1 LPLPEKQEV
10 GNLMLPLATINLNPY
25 NAFMAN
31 NRKKL
36 ILKSLSI
43 LPQFIF
49 KRVVNKFNLDK
60 QNNHIQPGFTEIV
73 SSLESIKKSPISVD
87 NELFEKYLNQSK
99 TYGEYGVGV
108 STVFANRYQN
118 KHTIAVDSDKN
129 WILNVKNNLLD
140 SNNLEITH
148 VHLGKLKNWGTPEGY
163 EFRQNFKKYLNVIWE
178 KTSKPDL
185 VLVDGRF
192 RVACFLTSLLNA
204 DEGSIIIF
212 DDYTLR
218 PEYHIVE
225 IFEKPIETNGRQAAF
240 KVSGNYDTKELKY
253 FIEKFEFVFG

>member
-1 LPLPEKQEV
+1 MSSN
-10 GNLMLPLATINLNPY
+10 GNKFL
-25 NAFMAN
+25 
-31 NRKKL
+31 
-36 ILKSLSI
+36 LKSLSI

-49 KRVVNKFNLDK
+49 KRVVNKNKLDK
-60 QNNHIQPGFTEIV
+60 QNKNIQLSFTEIV
-73 SSLESIKKSPISVD
+73 SNRESINKSLFDGDS
-87 NELFEKYLNQSK
+87 ELFKKYLDKSRI
-99 TYGEYGVGV
+99 YGEYGVGV
-108 STVFANRYQN
+108 STVFANRYSN

-129 WILNVKNNLLD
+129 WILDIKKNLLD

-148 VHLGKLKNWGTPEGY
+148 IDLGKLKKWGTPEGY
-163 EFRQNFKKYLNVIWE
+163 EFRQNFKKYQSEIWG
-178 KTSKPDL
+178 KSLKPDL

-253 FIEKFEFVFG
+253 FIEKFEYVFV

>member
-1 LPLPEKQEV
+1 MSSN
-10 GNLMLPLATINLNPY
+10 GNKFL
-25 NAFMAN
+25 
-31 NRKKL
+31 
-36 ILKSLSI
+36 LKSLSI

-49 KRVVNKFNLDK
+49 KRVVNKYKLDK
-60 QNNHIQPGFTEIV
+60 QNKHMQPSFSEIV
-73 SSLESIKKSPISVD
+73 SNRESINNSLFDGDS
-87 NELFEKYLNQSK
+87 ELFKKYLDKSRI
-99 TYGEYGVGV
+99 YGEYGVGV
-108 STVFANRYQN
+108 STVFANRYNN

-129 WILNVKNNLLD
+129 WILNIKKNLLD

-148 VHLGKLKNWGTPEGY
+148 IDLGKLKTWGTPEGY
-163 EFRQNFKKYLNVIWE
+163 EFRQNFKKYLSAIWV
-178 KTSKPDL
+178 KSLKPDI

-253 FIEKFEFVFG
+253 FIEKFEFVFV

>member
-1 LPLPEKQEV
+1 MSSN
-10 GNLMLPLATINLNPY
+10 GNKFL
-25 NAFMAN
+25 
-31 NRKKL
+31 
-36 ILKSLSI
+36 LKSLSI

-49 KRVVNKFNLDK
+49 KRVVSKYKLDK
-60 QNNHIQPGFTEIV
+60 QNKHMQPSFSEIV
-73 SSLESIKKSPISVD
+73 SNRESINNSLFDGDS
-87 NELFEKYLNQSK
+87 ELFKKYLDKSK
-99 TYGEYGVGV
+99 IYGEYGVGV
-108 STVFANRYQN
+108 STVFANRYNN

-129 WILNVKNNLLD
+129 WILNIKKNLLD

-148 VHLGKLKNWGTPEGY
+148 IDLGKLKTWGTPEGY
-163 EFRQNFKKYLNVIWE
+163 EFRQNFKKYLSAIWG
-178 KTSKPDL
+178 KSLKPDI

-212 DDYTLR
+212 DDYTVR

-253 FIEKFEFVFG
+253 FIEKFEFVFA

>member
-1 LPLPEKQEV
+1 MSSN
-10 GNLMLPLATINLNPY
+10 GNKFL
-25 NAFMAN
+25 
-31 NRKKL
+31 
-36 ILKSLSI
+36 LKSLSI
-43 LPQFIF
+43 LPHFIF
-49 KRVVNKFNLDK
+49 KRVVNKYKLDK
-60 QNNHIQPGFTEIV
+60 QNKHKQPSFSEIV
-73 SSLESIKKSPISVD
+73 SNRESINNSLFDGDS
-87 NELFEKYLNQSK
+87 ELFKKYLDKSRI
-99 TYGEYGVGV
+99 YGEYGVGV
-108 STVFANRYQN
+108 STVFANRYNN

-129 WILNVKNNLLD
+129 WILNIKKNLLD

-148 VHLGKLKNWGTPEGY
+148 IDLGKLKTWGTPEGY
-163 EFRQNFKKYLNVIWE
+163 EFRQNFKKYLNAIWV
-178 KTSKPDL
+178 KSLKPDI

-253 FIEKFEFVFG
+253 FIEKFEFVFV

>member
-1 LPLPEKQEV
+1 MSSN
-10 GNLMLPLATINLNPY
+10 GNQFL
-25 NAFMAN
+25 
-31 NRKKL
+31 
-36 ILKSLSI
+36 LKSLSI

-49 KRVVNKFNLDK
+49 KRVVNKYKLDK
-60 QNNHIQPGFTEIV
+60 QNKHMQPSFSEIV
-73 SSLESIKKSPISVD
+73 SNRESINNSLFDGDS
-87 NELFEKYLNQSK
+87 ELFKKYLDKSRI
-99 TYGEYGVGV
+99 YGEYGVGV
-108 STVFANRYQN
+108 STVFANRYNN

-129 WILNVKNNLLD
+129 WILNIKKNLLD

-148 VHLGKLKNWGTPEGY
+148 IDLGKLKTWGTPEGY
-163 EFRQNFKKYLNVIWE
+163 EFRQNFKKYLSAIWV
-178 KTSKPDL
+178 KSLKPDI

-253 FIEKFEFVFG
+253 FIEKFEFVFV